1 MPKKPASSG
10 RPRVSQAEATRRLV
24 DATVKLAG
32 SRLMS
37 EISVG
42 MIADEAG
49 LRSGSVLVKRYF
61 GFRKDLLQA
70 AATRLTEQI
79 VELLEKP
86 QAKLSDNPT
95 VNAFIIGGPT
105 HGLLR
110 KRFALITELVDEKM
124 DPTAAQQD
132 SMRIINAMANNY
144 HKVGISERTAFV
156 TACKAYGLLYMQHA
170 LYGVIGLTKEHLDDL
185 ISLTMFELGNAQEIE
200 KQLGWV

>member
-170 LYGVIGLTKEHLDDL
+170 LFGVIGLTKESLDDL
-185 ISLTMFELGNAQEIE
+185 ISLTMFEFGNT
-200 KQLGWV
+200 

>member
-42 MIADEAG
+42 MIADEVG

-70 AATRLTEQI
+70 AAPQLTEQN
-79 VELLEKP
+79 VELLEHP

-185 ISLTMFELGNAQEIE
+185 MSLTMFELGNAQEIE

>member
-61 GFRKDLLQA
+61 GLRKDLLQA
-70 AATRLTEQI
+70 AATQLTEQI
-79 VELLEKP
+79 VQLLEKP
-86 QAKLSDNPT
+86 QATLSDSPT
-95 VNAFIIGGPT
+95 VNAFIIGGST

-185 ISLTMFELGNAQEIE
+185 ASLTMFEFGNAQEIE

>member
-24 DATVKLAG
+24 DAAVKLAG

-70 AATRLTEQI
+70 AATQLTEQI

-185 ISLTMFELGNAQEIE
+185 MSLTMFELGNAQEIE

>member
-70 AATRLTEQI
+70 AATQLTEQI

-86 QAKLSDNPT
+86 QAKLSENPT

-124 DPTAAQQD
+124 DPTAAQKD

-156 TACKAYGLLYMQHA
+156 TACKAYGLLYMRHI
-170 LYGVIGLTKEHLDDL
+170 LYGLFGLTKVSLDDL
-185 ISLTMFELGNAQEIE
+185 FPSQCLS
-200 KQLGWV
+200 